1 MLAPSPSGNVEY
13 FAAARRWNGDVSRQT
28 SIITPKE
35 EGSAVS
41 QVTSTSK
48 SNQELGIPTPKN
60 ALERVRNIGLVA
72 HIDAGKTT
80 VTERILLYSGR
91 IHRSGEVH
99 DGQATMDYMAEE
111 QERGITITSAATSCE
126 WRHHQLNI
134 IDTPGHVDFT
144 AEVERSLRVLDGA
157 IGVFCA
163 VAGVEA
169 QSETVWR
176 QATKYKVPRLAFVN
190 KMDRVGADFKK
201 AVKSIRD
208 RLEVH
213 PVPVQIPFGQE
224 KDFGGVIDLIS
235 MQLITFPDDESRTI
249 EVAPIPESHQA
260 AALEARDHLLE
271 ALSEFDEA
279 ILEKY
284 LEGEDI
290 LFEEIIAALRR
301 GTIAN
306 EITPVL
312 CGTALKN
319 KGVQTLLD
327 AVVRYLPSPAD
338 VPPITGSCPQS
349 SENVIRHADDK
360 EPMAALAF
368 KIVSDPNG
376 DLTFVRVYSGV
387 LRQGDKVVN
396 VNRNGKERI
405 GRIVKMHAASREA
418 VDELHAGDIAAVI
431 GLKNTVTGETLA
443 DPDNPVLLENI
454 DFPETVISLA
464 IEPKSKADRDKLGMV
479 LAKLAKEDPTF
490 TRFTDDQTGQTIISG
505 MGELHLEVLCNRI
518 TREFGVGAEMG
529 RPMVAYRQTL
539 RKPVDIEGRHVKQS
553 GGKGQYGVVKVRF
566 EPTESLGMLE
576 FKNEI
581 VGGSVPREY
590 IPAVEAGIRE
600 ATQRVQEWRFPFV
613 GIQASLYDGSSHD
626 VDSSEMAFKAAGIL
640 AFRNA
645 VEAAGHILLEPMMKI
660 EVQVPEEYVG
670 DAIGDLTSRRA
681 NIEEIEGEG
690 KVRRVHGKVPI
701 AEMFGYSTSL
711 RSMTQGRGTYSMEPS
726 EYAPVPESIAEKVR
740 KEYAERD
747 KQK

>member
-1 MLAPSPSGNVEY
+1 MPVAK
-13 FAAARRWNGDVSRQT
+13 Q
-28 SIITPKE
+28 
-35 EGSAVS
+35 
-41 QVTSTSK
+41 
-48 SNQELGIPTPKN
+48 
-60 ALERVRNIGLVA
+60 ALQRVRNIGLVA

-80 VTERILLYSGR
+80 VTERILLFSGR

-111 QERGITITSAATSCE
+111 QERGITITSAATNCE
-126 WRHHQLNI
+126 WRNHQFNI

-176 QATKYKVPRLAFVN
+176 QASKYKVPRLAFIN
-190 KMDRVGADFKK
+190 KMDRVGADFQK

-208 RLEVH
+208 RLGVH
-213 PVPVQIPFGQE
+213 PVPIQIPFGQE
-224 KDFGGVIDLIS
+224 KDFGGLIDLIS
-235 MQLITFPDDESRTI
+235 MKLVTFPTEDGNTI
-249 EVAPIPESHQA
+249 EVTEIPESHKA
-260 AALEARDHLLE
+260 AALEARDKMLE
-271 ALSEFDEA
+271 AISEFDEA

-284 LEGEDI
+284 LDG
-290 LFEEIIAALRR
+290 EEIAFEDVIAAIRR
-301 GTIAN
+301 GTISN

-319 KGVQTLLD
+319 KGVQALLD
-327 AVVRYLPSPAD
+327 AVVRFLPSPLD

-349 SENVIRHADDK
+349 SENVIRHANDE
-360 EPMAALAF
+360 EPLAALAF

-387 LRQGDKVVN
+387 LRQGDKVLN
-396 VNRNGKERI
+396 VNNNGKERI
-405 GRIVKMHAASREA
+405 GRIVRMHAASRQQIE
-418 VDELHAGDIAAVI
+418 ELRAGDIAAVI

-443 DPDNPVLLENI
+443 DMENPVVLENI
-454 DFPETVISLA
+454 EFPETVISLA
-464 IEPKSKADRDKLGMV
+464 IEPKSKADRDKLGTV

-490 TRFTDDQTGQTIISG
+490 TRYTDDQTGQTIISG

-518 TREFGVGAEMG
+518 TREFGVAAEMG
-529 RPMVAYRQTL
+529 RPTVAYRQTI

-566 EPTESLGMLE
+566 EPSDGLGLLE
-576 FKNEI
+576 FKDEI
-581 VGGSVPREY
+581 VGGAVPREY

-613 GIQASLYDGSSHD
+613 GIQAALYDGSSHD

-645 VEAAGHILLEPMMKI
+645 VAASGTILLEPLMKI
-660 EVQVPEEYVG
+660 EVQVPEEFVG
-670 DAIGDLTSRRA
+670 DAVGDLTSRRA
-681 NIEEIEGEG
+681 GIEDIGGEG
-690 KVRRVHGKVPI
+690 NIRRITGKVPI

-711 RSMTQGRGTYSMEPS
+711 RSMTQGRGTYSMEPC
-726 EYAPVPESIAEKVR
+726 EYAPVPENIAEQVR
-740 KEYAERD
+740 REYAERD
-747 KQK
+747 KNKS